1 MNQIIDEHYTFK
13 YWEDYYANNKS
24 PIPETILR
32 QWKDYVPWRLVFFH
46 QELSF
51 DLIRQ
56 LKDYFDNDKWYGI
69 IRCQTLNDKIIE
81 EFWEYNKVWDSV
93 GIKNKISVDFIRKWS
108 ERLNWEILIR
118 YRQNLPEDLLEEKEK
133 LLDKYELWR
142 NVFRYQKDISY
153 QFMDKY
159 KNKVEEYT
167 YRWRKYFSLGAIR
180 SDLD

>member
-32 QWKDYVPWRLVFFH
+32 QWIDYVPWRLVFFH
-46 QELSF
+46 QELSL
-51 DLIRQ
+51 DLIRE
-56 LKDYFDNDKWYGI
+56 LKDYFDEDKWYGI
-69 IRCQTLNDKIIE
+69 TRCQTLNDKIIE

-93 GIKNKISVDFIRKWS
+93 GIKNEISIDFIRKWS

-133 LLDKYELWR
+133 LLDKFGTDDTQWI
-142 NVFRYQKDISY
+142 D
-153 QFMDKY
+153 
-159 KNKVEEYT
+159 
-167 YRWRKYFSLGAIR
+167 AINEKIGGQLFLLFQETFV
-180 SDLD
+180 SSHICH